1 MLRMAIEKVLK
12 KEGIKGEVEASD
24 IGVASSQK
32 CDLIVT
38 SPELLPQIKHKTAA
52 VIAVRN
58 ITDEKEIREK
68 LLPAITK
75 E

>member
-1 MLRMAIEKVLK
+1 MLRMTIEKVLK
-12 KEGIKGEVEASD
+12 KEGIKGEVEVCD
-24 IGVASSQK
+24 IGMASSMR

-38 SPELLPQIKHKTAA
+38 SPELLPQIKNKAA
-52 VIAVRN
+52 TIAVRN

-68 LLPAITK
+68 LLPAINK